1 MSNLIAIVKATRA
14 SANAIASLQNA
25 NRMARDAERESAYW
39 TRQAGTAR
47 NSAERKRAE
56 GFAANRA
63 RDVDAWQA
71 LARIAQA
78 RLNRAQS
85 ILGAN
90 PLHGD
95 ATR

>member
-14 SANAIASLQNA
+14 SANTIASLQNA

-39 TRQAGTAR
+39 RAQSQTAR
-47 NSAERKRAE
+47 NEAGRKRAE

-63 RDVDAWQA
+63 RDVDYWQG
-71 LARIAQA
+71 LARVAQA